1 MNLETFSRPLEVKDI
16 SFSVDAYGHD
26 QVQIDYFDVGA
37 KYPRTVRAWFKG
49 DRNVEVGHNL
59 KVGDKFHVQVTEYDK
74 KSDKEG
80 EEGKWVHVK
89 LMSIFPA
96 STNSSSKSG
105 V

>member
-1 MNLETFSRPLEVKDI
+1 MNLETFSRPLDVKDI

-49 DRNVEVGHNL
+49 DRNVEVGKNL

-74 KSDKEG
+74 KND
-80 EEGKWVHVK
+80 EGKWVHVK

-96 STNSSSKSG
+96 SSNSSSKPG

>member
-1 MNLETFSRPLEVKDI
+1 MNLETFSRPLDVKDI
-16 SFSVDAYGHD
+16 SFSKVNWDHD
-26 QVQIDYFDVGA
+26 QVQIDYFDPGS

-49 DRNVEVGHNL
+49 DRNVEVGHQL

-74 KSDKEG
+74 KND
-80 EEGKWVHVK
+80 EGKWVHVK

-96 STNSSSKSG
+96 SSNSSSKSG